1 MKSINDDLV
10 IMCDE
15 ILDTLENV
23 SADYIN
29 KKTAFKM
36 DYYIFH
42 IFISNHIVV
51 NSIINNIKW
60 QGIRN

>member
-1 MKSINDDLV
+1 MKIINDDLV

-29 KKTAFKM
+29 KKQHLKWII
-36 DYYIFH
+36 IFFTFSLVT
-42 IFISNHIVV
+42 ILLLTILSY
-51 NSIINNIKW
+51 
-60 QGIRN
+60 